1 MNASPNHERD
11 DPSSAALAR
20 RHLRL
25 GWWALL
31 VFLTLGAMLESLHGF
46 KIQLYL
52 AVTSETRRLLWT
64 LAHAHGTLLA
74 IVNIAFALSLGS
86 LPGLTGASRS
96 FASRLLCA
104 ATVLLPLGFF
114 LGGAVIHDG
123 DPGLGVLLVPPAALF
138 LLVAVY
144 LIARGVR

>member
-1 MNASPNHERD
+1 MNARP
-11 DPSSAALAR
+11 DPSPDNAAALAR

-31 VFLTLGAMLESLHGF
+31 VFLCLGAVLESLHGF
-46 KIQLYL
+46 KVQLYL

-74 IVNIAFALSLGS
+74 LVNISFALSLPS
-86 LPGLTGASRS
+86 LTGLTAAARS
-96 FASRLLCA
+96 LASRLLCA
-104 ATVLLPLGFF
+104 ATVLLPAGFF
-114 LGGAVIHDG
+114 LGGAVVHEG

-138 LLVAVY
+138 LLVAVL
-144 LIARGVR
+144 LIARAS